1 MSSFQMIWWMSL
13 DMTVPYISTFIH
25 TSSDYLN
32 DRFLF
37 VLDFQIEFASI
48 SLCSFQLHEEFEDT
62 KG

>member
-1 MSSFQMIWWMSL
+1 MSL